1 MIRLEN
7 RVLLAVPAAVLAFA
21 LLATP
26 LLVQPRT
33 AVVQPS
39 YATLPVVDESTV
51 RNLPTYSETLR
62 AAGRHAGVA
71 RRNSSTSAE
80 PGPDKPFAAGYPPPG
95 ARNVRMLMI
104 CRMIAEDSGAGW
116 GLTPLDRTGN
126 DVVEQA
132 TEQLWAFWTVNEQ

>member
-21 LLATP
+21 LLAAP

-62 AAGRHAGVA
+62 AADGTPVWQGGTHR
-71 RRNSSTSAE
+71 
-80 PGPDKPFAAGYPPPG
+80 PPLS
-95 ARNVRMLMI
+95 R
-104 CRMIAEDSGAGW
+104 
-116 GLTPLDRTGN
+116 DRTN
-126 DVVEQA
+126 RLPRDTHRPAQEMYVC
-132 TEQLWAFWTVNEQ
+132 